1 MTRNLCL
8 EDGDSSFLQNTVNLY
23 QTTWH
28 YILEDI
34 LAIHCHKNLKGKGK
48 VPVHTLKAY
57 GGMEVQLH
65 SFLTSEL
72 RGGECCLC
80 AAAVLHSLGGGP
92 GTQ

>member
-8 EDGDSSFLQNTVNLY
+8 EYGGSTFLQNAVNLY

-57 GGMEVQLH
+57 GDMEV
-65 SFLTSEL
+65 
-72 RGGECCLC
+72 
-80 AAAVLHSLGGGP
+80 
-92 GTQ
+92 